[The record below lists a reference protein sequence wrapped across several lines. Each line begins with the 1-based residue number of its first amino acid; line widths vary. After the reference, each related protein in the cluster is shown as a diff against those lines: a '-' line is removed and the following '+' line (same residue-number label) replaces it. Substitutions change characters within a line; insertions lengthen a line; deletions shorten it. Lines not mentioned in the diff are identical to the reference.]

1 MSTLT
6 VSQVAERSGLTPRA
20 VRLYERRGL
29 IPAATRTDSGYR
41 TYSDD
46 DVSVLRF
53 IHQARELDLSL
64 DEIKRILDLQQAGV
78 TPCAT
83 VLELVDAHIRE
94 IDAKMRSLRELRATL
109 SSARRM
115 AQDSSRRGEDAL
127 VCRIVEAS
135 R

>member
-20 VRLYERRGL
+20 IRLYERRGL
-29 IPAATRTDSGYR
+29 VPAATRTDSGYR
-41 TYSDD
+41 TYTDG
-46 DVSVLRF
+46 DVNVLRF

-78 TPCAT
+78 TPCVT
-83 VLELVDAHIRE
+83 VLDLVDAHIRE
-94 IDAKMRSLRELRATL
+94 IDGKVRSLRELRSTL
-109 SSARRM
+109 VNARRM
-115 AQDSSRRGEDAL
+115 AQESSSRGEDAL

>member
-1 MSTLT
+1 MNTLT

-41 TYSDD
+41 TYAAN
-46 DVSVLRF
+46 DVDVLRF

-83 VLELVDAHIRE
+83 VLDIIDTHILE
-94 IDAKMRSLRELRATL
+94 IDDKVRSLRELRTTL
-109 SSARRM
+109 VKVRRM
-115 AQDSSRRGEDAL
+115 AHDSIGKGENAL

-135 R
+135 S